1 VTGGA
6 RVGVPSVFPSD
17 LRPALPV
24 NDKCVVGGV
33 SRSAAVEFEASA
45 TGSATP
51 TQTAAI
57 TRPFSDG
64 RSLM

>member
-1 VTGGA
+1 
-6 RVGVPSVFPSD
+6 VFPSD